1 MLPSHENR
9 RPKRF
14 YLLCWLLIV
23 YHLILLILIYIC
35 FERFKVKQDRF
46 IEYLN
51 RSLRNDD
58 HHQHQQQQQQ
68 QRYFDCSCQNFLY
81 PKANQTTHCLDIYVG
96 FNERLSNV
104 FCSNRSQSQWLL
116 IQNRQSNNVD
126 FNRTWMEYR
135 YGFGQFV
142 NRTNFWIGNENLY
155 WLTNHY
161 QCRLKIELTNRYNET
176 RRAFYET
183 FRIGN
188 HNDDYRLYIDE
199 YHGDIEGTNTID
211 S

>member
-68 QRYFDCSCQNFLY
+68 QRYFDCSCQNFL
-81 PKANQTTHCLDIYVG
+81 
-96 FNERLSNV
+96 
-104 FCSNRSQSQWLL
+104 
-116 IQNRQSNNVD
+116 
-126 FNRTWMEYR
+126 
-135 YGFGQFV
+135 
-142 NRTNFWIGNENLY
+142 
-155 WLTNHY
+155 
-161 QCRLKIELTNRYNET
+161 
-176 RRAFYET
+176 
-183 FRIGN
+183 
-188 HNDDYRLYIDE
+188 
-199 YHGDIEGTNTID
+199 
-211 S
+211 